1 MKSGCL
7 FSLALLTGFILLYR
21 PWIAQTVDSPY
32 DWGASAALGIGAWLS
47 FGALLQAWAQGKTIR
62 ALRAALEGSRPV
74 NRRLTAVAGELHPYG
89 EPIVAPLSG
98 RSCVVYEYEI
108 KRIVPG
114 VEGPKHDPLDF
125 TGIGMAPCEVRPD
138 EGEPIAL
145 WGYPDYQ
152 QLSQERCGPRER
164 AREFVEATPWERVNL
179 VTGLAKLIGVWTSV
193 AETIR
198 RDLQLIKPDD
208 CPWLPVPDET
218 PEEAEERRRNDT
230 YQPRLLE
237 RRLEVG
243 QRVTVLGRYH
253 EESQALVAA
262 KGTNFRP
269 LELRKQPPADWL
281 KEARDARRSYFV
293 GGLIAAVMIHLVAVL
308 ALTVYRNSEATQRD
322 WRKGFQT
329 AVAEV
334 DVLGMEKF
342 LARGIDINQPLDA
355 EENTAL
361 LLTDKPFVIRWLHDR
376 GARLDHQNEDGYSAL
391 MKRTAEGH
399 RLCVETLI
407 ELGADLNLRRTG
419 DGATALMIA
428 DNQERA
434 ELATVLR
441 EAGAHDEVISAERGE
456 PLTADHPA
464 VQVCVGYLAAVHAE
478 DRAALKAAA
487 VERMHGYYDD
497 FDWGEW
503 QSVRPVAPTLVEGYV
518 LGDRATITLSG
529 PTPKEFTTQWTY
541 QLELVDG
548 RWLIARERW
557 RVGP

>member
-1 MKSGCL
+1 MKTGCF

-21 PWIAQTVDSPY
+21 PWIAHTVDSPY
-32 DWGASAALGIGAWLS
+32 DWAGAAALGIGAWLS
-47 FGALLQAWAQGKTIR
+47 FGALLHAWGLGKTIR
-62 ALRAALEGSRPV
+62 ALRAAVEGLRPV

-89 EPIVAPLSG
+89 EPIVAPLS
-98 RSCVVYEYEI
+98 RRTCVIYEYEI

-114 VEGPKHDPLDF
+114 GDGQDHEPLDF
-125 TGIGMAPCEVRPD
+125 TGIGMAPCEVRPE
-138 EGEPIAL
+138 EGDPIAL

-152 QLSQERCGPRER
+152 KLTQERCGPRER
-164 AREFVEATPWERVNL
+164 AREFVEGTTWERVNL

-193 AETIR
+193 TETIR

-218 PEEAEERRRNDT
+218 PEQMEERRRNDS

-269 LELRKQPPADWL
+269 LELRKQPPAAWL
-281 KEARDARRSYFV
+281 KEARVSRRSYLI
-293 GGLIAAVMIHLVAVL
+293 GGVIAAVMIHLVAVL

-322 WRKGFQT
+322 WRKGFET

-334 DVLGMEKF
+334 DVLAMEKY

-361 LLTDKPFVIRWLHDR
+361 LLTDNPFVIRWLHAR

-391 MKRTAEGH
+391 MLRTAAGH

-407 ELGADLNLRRTG
+407 ELGADLNLRRTE

-428 DNQERA
+428 DNQDRA
-434 ELATVLR
+434 EFATLLR
-441 EAGAHDEVISAERGE
+441 EAGAQDEVISAERGE
-456 PLTADHPA
+456 PLTTDHPA
-464 VQVCVGYLAAVHAE
+464 VQVCVAYLAAVHAE
-478 DRAALKAAA
+478 DRAALKAAV

-503 QSVRPVAPTLVEGYV
+503 QGVRPIEPVLDEGYV
-518 LGDRATITLSG
+518 QGDRATITLSG
-529 PTPKEFTTQWTY
+529 LTPKEFTTQWTY